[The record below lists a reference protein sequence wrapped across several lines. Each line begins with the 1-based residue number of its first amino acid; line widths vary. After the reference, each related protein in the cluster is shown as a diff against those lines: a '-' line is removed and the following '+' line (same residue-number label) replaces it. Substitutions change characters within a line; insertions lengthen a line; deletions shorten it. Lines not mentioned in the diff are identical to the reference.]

1 MLLEFL
7 ALYTRVEAVVK
18 ALLFQAKKVCRS
30 FLGPEVHN
38 VYLLKNGDIVPTS
51 YSNVDEYLSTAQLYD
66 VETQRITNALVPL
79 EGRYKPVNILGLC
92 VLLPNG
98 KKVDLSDWIGGI
110 RMNPE
115 VPLSP
120 KTLVDLWSIST
131 NTYINFQTVE
141 ITDNLGDVHTVTY
154 N

>member
-7 ALYTRVEAVVK
+7 AFYTRVEAVVRS
-18 ALLFQAKKVCRS
+18 LFFQAKKVCRS
-30 FLGPEVHN
+30 LLGPELHN

-51 YSNVDEYLSTAQLYD
+51 YSNIDEHLSTAYLYNT
-66 VETQRITNALVPL
+66 ETQRITNALVPL
-79 EGRYKPVNILGLC
+79 EGRYKPVTILGLC
-92 VLLPNG
+92 ILLPSG
-98 KKVDLSDWIGGI
+98 KKVDLSDWVGGI

-120 KTLVDLWSIST
+120 KTLVDLWSVST
-131 NTYINFQTVE
+131 NTYIKFQTVE

>member
-1 MLLEFL
+1 MLLEFF
-7 ALYTRVEAVVK
+7 ALYNRVETIVISF
-18 ALLFQAKKVCRS
+18 LFQAKKFIRKI
-30 FLGPEVHN
+30 LGPEVHN

-51 YSNVDEYLSTAQLYD
+51 YSNLDEHLPTAHLYD

-92 VLLPNG
+92 ILLPNG
-98 KKVDLSDWIGGI
+98 KKVDLSDWVGTI

-120 KTLVDLWSIST
+120 KTLVDLWSMST
-131 NTYINFQTVE
+131 NTYIKFQTVE